1 MLNFFILTLTIL
13 PCSSETTDTQNYLKI
28 VQAGDTVNFTCS
40 LSNEIRNSVV
50 WIKQSV
56 GKNPFTVVSSF
67 QNVDH
72 RFENDFDKHNRFFVT
87 KDDASFNLSITNTEV
102 SDSATY
108 YCITYAYHFT
118 FGNSTDLIVK
128 AGGVNIKSEHQKPAS
143 ESPSEDLQCSVI
155 SQSCA
160 EEHKVYW
167 FRQRSGESPP
177 GVIYTQNSR
186 SAQCEKSS
194 DLNSTA
200 HKCIYS
206 LPKTDEDPA
215 IYYCAVAACGQILF
229 GDGQKVGSEDECFQ
243 KHWITAVLI
252 ITALSI
258 IVNII
263 LSVQLHKYRQKDRFY
278 NTQSH
283 QLSVDHADGLNYA
296 ALSFQQNPSTSR
308 KSLERNLQDTAM
320 YAHTRR
326 QQM

>member
-1 MLNFFILTLTIL
+1 MSDGLRGHKPVMEN
-13 PCSSETTDTQNYLKI
+13 CSSETTDIKNYLKI

-40 LSNEIRNSVV
+40 LFNEIRNSVV

-56 GKNPFTVVSSF
+56 GKKPLPVVSSF

-72 RFENDFDKHNRFFVT
+72 KFDNDFDKQKRFFVT
-87 KDDASFNLSITNTEV
+87 KDDVSFNLSITNTEV

-128 AGGVNIKSEHQKPAS
+128 AGELNIKSDHQRSAS
-143 ESPSEDLQCSVI
+143 EDQQCSVI

-177 GVIYTQNSR
+177 GVIYTQDSR

-229 GDGQKVGSEDECFQ
+229 GDGKKAGLKDECFQ
-243 KHWITAVLI
+243 THWITALLI
-252 ITALSI
+252 ITASSM

-308 KSLERNLQDTAM
+308 KSSERNLQDTAM

>member
-1 MLNFFILTLTIL
+1 MLHFFILTLTI
-13 PCSSETTDTQNYLKI
+13 
-28 VQAGDTVNFTCS
+28 F
-40 LSNEIRNSVV
+40 
-50 WIKQSV
+50 QS
-56 GKNPFTVVSSF
+56 G
-67 QNVDH
+67 
-72 RFENDFDKHNRFFVT
+72 E
-87 KDDASFNLSITNTEV
+87 
-102 SDSATY
+102 
-108 YCITYAYHFT
+108 
-118 FGNSTDLIVK
+118 
-128 AGGVNIKSEHQKPAS
+128 VNIESEHQRSA
-143 ESPSEDLQCSVI
+143 SEDLQCSVI

-167 FRQRSGESPP
+167 FRQGSGESPP
-177 GVIYTQNSR
+177 GIIYTQDGR

-215 IYYCAVAACGQILF
+215 IYYCAVAACGQILLR
-229 GDGQKVGSEDECFQ
+229 DGQKVGLTDECFQ

-263 LSVQLHKYRQKDRFY
+263 LSVQLHKYRQKDGFY

-283 QLSVDHADGLNYA
+283 QLTVDHADDLNYA
-296 ALSFQQNPSTSR
+296 ALSFQQNPSMSR
-308 KSLERNLQDTAM
+308 KSLERNLQDTSM
-320 YAHTRR
+320 YAHTRP